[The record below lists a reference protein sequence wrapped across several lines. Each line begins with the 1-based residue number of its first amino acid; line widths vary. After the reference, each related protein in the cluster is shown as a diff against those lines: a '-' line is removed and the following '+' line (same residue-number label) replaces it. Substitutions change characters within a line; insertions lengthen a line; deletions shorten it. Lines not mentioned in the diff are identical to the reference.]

1 MFIHHLTIALCLT
14 AATLFAQERTPLNGK
29 VIADTQNLE
38 AIYVINKSAQTSTA
52 TQRGGYF
59 TIEARPADTLVL
71 SSSVFNAKTLVLNE
85 ENFGADLFFVSMEA
99 MDIMIEEVV
108 IPDYSY
114 INSESLG
121 LVPAGQ
127 KCYTPAERRVA
138 TASSW
143 RMNPLGLDP
152 LINAFSGRT
161 AMLKNAAENDKK
173 SALIG
178 KIGYLYT
185 DEAITTQLKVPAEY
199 VRGFLYYAVE
209 NKHFVKAMDANDL
222 NMAKFLLSS
231 LAVKYNKLLT
241 EDEK

>member
-1 MFIHHLTIALCLT
+1 M
-14 AATLFAQERTPLNGK
+14 AATLFAQERKPLNGK
-29 VIADTQNLE
+29 VIADTPSLE
-38 AIYVINKSAQTSTA
+38 AIYVINKTAQTSTA

-71 SSSVFNAKTLVLNE
+71 SSQVFNAKTVVLGE
-85 ENFGADLFFVSMEA
+85 DCFKEDLFFVSMEP
-99 MDIMIEEVV
+99 MDILLDEVV

-127 KCYTPAERRVA
+127 KRYTPAERRVA

-143 RMNPLGLDP
+143 KMNPLGLDP

-173 SALIG
+173 SGLID

-185 DEAITTQLKVPAEY
+185 NEAITAQLKVPAEY
-199 VRGFLYYAVE
+199 VLGFLYYAVE
-209 NKHFVKAMDANDL
+209 NKYFVKAMDANDEQ
-222 NMAKFLLSS
+222 MAKFLLSS
-231 LAVKYNKLLT
+231 LANKYNKLLT
-241 EDEK
+241 EDEE